1 MYSPHRSGK
10 KPVAVK
16 LIYLSRKPLPP
27 IQHTLPLF
35 VAGPTMTTRL
45 SFFGDTHSQA
55 NPQAE
60 SPIRTCFGLDQE
72 RESFTDI
79 SLRDSGS
86 GTFPSTSELQSD
98 PILHN
103 LPNFNDDNLAHDSPV
118 ARAANNDPF
127 QFPDNM
133 IKLEQLA
140 RSDDGRSQTSESRT
154 SQTFPSWAHS
164 DCWCPGPIHYD
175 SDDEDDPM
183 EIMNNDDNND
193 VSMTIAEQNSLLS
206 LTQQQQD
213 HQNMQMQNNM
223 YQNNMHQQNMFQQRR
238 NSTGFTG
245 SSRNTMDIKPK
256 LKRRKSAATI
266 EAKGFW
272 GACCGTKR
280 KGTPPAHQYST
291 RSMNRPKNN
300 ANGMDMDD

>member
-1 MYSPHRSGK
+1 
-10 KPVAVK
+10 
-16 LIYLSRKPLPP
+16 
-27 IQHTLPLF
+27 
-35 VAGPTMTTRL
+35 MTTRL

-193 VSMTIAEQNSLLS
+193 VSMTLAEQNSLLS